1 MCVSLVDSH
10 LSVPPSLSLSLARA
24 GIPPSPPSPP
34 SLWLS
39 RHHHPGAGPSSTSS
53 TSSPPHS
60 AISAVTA
67 PGWSASSPRAEWLS
81 RSGEIPQILLSFCP
95 PTCCDP
101 AWLGGLEVFAGSVRS
116 PLSRCPPA
124 RGSTPASAHPISCD
138 PALSARGDRR
148 RPLLLLYRESRAPV
162 RPSPPSHPAPSL
174 PRDVWPHREG
184 SSLAVVDRGAAA
196 GHYS

>member
-24 GIPPSPPSPP
+24 GIPPSPPS
-34 SLWLS
+34 LWLS
-39 RHHHPGAGPSSTSS
+39 RHHHSGAGPSSTSS

-81 RSGEIPQILLSFCP
+81 WSGEIPQTLLSFC
-95 PTCCDP
+95 
-101 AWLGGLEVFAGSVRS
+101 LEVFAASDHHCRAARPPADRRLPQLIPS
-116 PLSRCPPA
+116 PAIPLSP
-124 RGSTPASAHPISCD
+124 
-138 PALSARGDRR
+138 RGDRR

-162 RPSPPSHPAPSL
+162 RPSPPSHALRPP
-174 PRDVWPHREG
+174 
-184 SSLAVVDRGAAA
+184 SLAVCGLIAKEAR
-196 GHYS
+196 